1 MLGFGVSLTGVGW
14 GRGGGMKIHLK
25 ISTQNIITLNAFT
38 AYKSISISAI
48 NGKIA
53 VLVNQANEIR

>member
-1 MLGFGVSLTGVGW
+1 
-14 GRGGGMKIHLK
+14 MKIHLK

-38 AYKSISISAI
+38 AHKSISISAI

>member
-14 GRGGGMKIHLK
+14 GRGGMKIHLK